1 MNFTTATTDVPVGK
15 KTPQRKSNEAG
26 EDIYANTHKTLD
38 NVAMDSAQKAQERIH
53 KNENT
58 NSSNT
63 IFSK

>member
-1 MNFTTATTDVPVGK
+1 MNFNDSSTDRPVGAK
-15 KTPQRKSNEAG
+15 NPARKSNDAG
-26 EDIYANTHKTLD
+26 VEVGHEHDID
-38 NVAMDSAQKAQERIH
+38 RSAMDSAQKAQERQH

>member
-1 MNFTTATTDVPVGK
+1 MNFNDASSDIPVGK
-15 KTPQRKSNEAG
+15 KTAARKANEAG
-26 EDIYANTHKTLD
+26 ENAVDNVDTNLD
-38 NVAMDSAQKAQERIH
+38 SVAMDSAQKAQERLH